1 MANKD
6 INLRKTSMAKA
17 IGIQES
23 KRHINEDKGK
33 IEKGSTVIALNGPHK
48 GDKHEVIWD
57 FGDGTF
63 NVQPMTN
70 KVRYAQGAAKAKLSD
85 LKLVEE
91 NDDEMDDEMDESHEI
106 DDENDEIDESHE
118 MDDEMDDEIDESHE
132 MDDEIDE
139 SQAPDLSLKRS
150 GALRDRFGKS
160 ESEKKAEAEAKKKAR
175 PLSKN
180 EIRQGLASIKA
191 QPKSKVTLKK
201 TPWDESVDIEDDDE
215 DLEEDMKMVHK
226 AAHPEGGHY
235 VVLDNA
241 NNFTIRHLNN
251 GKVKDIGT
259 VPSLGL
265 AKSYIDAKVKG
276 KDPKDMLNKLSKEDT
291 STQSDGISNMDKYM
305 GAISKSVSEAKSGSG
320 YELYHKDFSGAMKH
334 AYDHAKNR
342 LGVDIDP
349 QDIDDK
355 VASGPKKP
363 SSGKT
368 NSYTLKSKDGKSSVQ
383 IQVANLDDKR
393 YELNMYKS

>member
-6 INLRKTSMAKA
+6 INLRNTSMAKA

-23 KRHINEDKGK
+23 KRHISEAKGK
-33 IEKGSTVIALNGPHK
+33 IEKGSTVIALTGPHK

-57 FGDGTF
+57 FGDGTV

-70 KVRYAQGAAKAKLSD
+70 KVRYAQGAAKAKVSD

-91 NDDEMDDEMDESHEI
+91 KDDEMDDEMDESR
-106 DDENDEIDESHE
+106 
-118 MDDEMDDEIDESHE
+118 
-132 MDDEIDE
+132 
-139 SQAPDLSLKRS
+139 APDLSLKRS

-160 ESEKKAEAEAKKKAR
+160 ESEKKAEAKAKKKAR
-175 PLSKN
+175 PLSKK

-201 TPWDESVDIEDDDE
+201 TPWDENVDIEDDNE
-215 DLEEDMKMVHK
+215 DLDEDMKMVHK

-241 NNFTIRHLNN
+241 KNFTIRHLNN
-251 GKVKDIGT
+251 GKVKDVGT

-276 KDPKDMLNKLSKEDT
+276 KDPKDMLNKLRKEDT
-291 STQSDGISNMDKYM
+291 STQSSGISNMDKYM

-383 IQVANLDDKR
+383 IQVANLDNKR